1 MKKILILSMLVGLS
15 GTAFAFDN
23 ECLSLL
29 KEVDKNSILDKTIA
43 KDSSK
48 DWDYFYDDSA
58 WKLKSPTN
66 CKMPKTNYEKITCSD
81 SSLIKLDKIAYA
93 TTLQNTINA
102 TGELL
107 SRKTFKELKFDNQWI
122 NRKVADKESI
132 CLKLINVDQVKLKLK
147 Y

>member
-1 MKKILILSMLVGLS
+1 MKKILILFLLLS
-15 GTAFAFDN
+15 AHTFAFDN
-23 ECLSLL
+23 ECLPLL
-29 KEVDKNSILDKTIA
+29 KEADKNLILDKTIV

-48 DWDYFYDDSA
+48 DWDYFYDDSD

-81 SSLIKLDKIAYA
+81 SSLIKLDSIAYA

-107 SRKTFKELKFDNQWI
+107 SKKEFKEQKFDNQWI

-132 CLKLINVDQVKLKLK
+132 CLKLINIDQVKLKLK

>member
-1 MKKILILSMLVGLS
+1 MKKILILGLLLS
-15 GTAFAFDN
+15 GHSFAFDN

-29 KEVDKNSILDKTIA
+29 KEADKNLILDKTIV

-66 CKMPKTNYEKITCSD
+66 CKTPNTSYEKITCSD
-81 SSLIKLDKIAYA
+81 SSLRKLDTIAYA

-107 SRKTFKELKFDNQWI
+107 SQKSLKELKFDNQWI

-132 CLKLINVDQVKLKLK
+132 CLKLINIDQVKLKLK